1 MNALQKMAPAE
12 PAAVQERLN
21 EKWAEVRQ
29 WVNDSAKFQHASLC
43 CQVMAGFILDELR
56 EHYGITQGKRT
67 DLNFPNDSGSW
78 PELCKTYIGKTDD
91 TARKW
96 IDMSRGVK
104 SLWKKLPAR
113 EKLKALM
120 SVPPSKWTEDDSK
133 LIADA
138 THKITDGRTQL
149 EFMMDLG
156 CCKKP
161 SGNPNPKDGGTK
173 TKPTTAQEAE
183 AAYQIALENNA
194 LAGKWMMAALKTM
207 PVAIRDN
214 DLELDALY
222 SVAEFAVKI
231 CGKLRNTP
239 RAKREA
245 VVAEIL
251 ANIAANDPLRNSE
264 LNK

>member
-1 MNALQKMAPAE
+1 MSALQKMAPAE

-161 SGNPNPKDGGTK
+161 SGNPNPKDGGDR
-173 TKPTTAQEAE
+173 KPKTTAEQRE
-183 AAYQIALENNA
+183 AAVAIAFENSGWM
-194 LAGKWMMAALKTM
+194 GKAVTANLKTFFDT
-207 PVAIRDN
+207 AHEN
-214 DLELDALY
+214 DLELDAML
-222 SVAEFAVKI
+222 SVLEFAQKCI
-231 CGKLRNTP
+231 GKFRNTP

-251 ANIAANDPLRNSE
+251 EAIAKDSPL
-264 LNK
+264 KA